1 MTIRD
6 RIEQHGPAVLSAL
19 RGLAAEYGDDLVA
32 WGVARIRERRRN
44 RAKLA
49 IEEAASARR
58 AMIRDGEE
66 GDGHQ

>member
-6 RIEQHGPAVLSAL
+6 RIKQHGPAVLSAL
-19 RGLAAEYGDDLVA
+19 RELAAEYGDDLVE
-32 WGVARIRERRRN
+32 WGIARRRN

-58 AMIRDGEE
+58 ALLRDGEQ